1 MFQYLLLQ
9 RAASTESKSVLI
21 FVPQVSVLAPT
32 SGLVSN
38 RLVVVVSAIV
48 HLHAGTCVH
57 VSELSDISVQSSD
70 VSETGVQLSAVSAT
84 TLQP

>member
-1 MFQYLLLQ
+1 
-9 RAASTESKSVLI
+9 
-21 FVPQVSVLAPT
+21 
-32 SGLVSN
+32 LVSN
-38 RLVVVVSAIV
+38 RLVVVVSAIF

-70 VSETGVQLSAVSAT
+70 VSETGLQLSDVSAT